1 MKLRNLTQKLRSRLR
16 LEVGGGQAT
25 EVFAGR
31 AVAAGH
37 VTLVPIWKSHARIA
51 TGSLNEPEALGGSTG
66 VDFIGAW
73 IEQPRLPPRWL
84 PMLEAPPDT
93 DTDTDWQEWLISQP
107 DLMSEIAGALAQQG
121 RD

>member
-1 MKLRNLTQKLRSRLR
+1 MKLRNLTQKLKSRLR
-16 LEVGGGQAT
+16 LEVGGGQAS

-51 TGSLNEPEALGGSTG
+51 TGNLNEPEALGGSTG

-84 PMLEAPPDT
+84 PMLEAPPDA
-93 DTDTDWQEWLISQP
+93 DADADWQEWLTSQP
-107 DLMSEIAGALAQQG
+107 DLMNEIAGALAQQG

>member
-1 MKLRNLTQKLRSRLR
+1 MKFRNLTQRIRSRLR

-37 VTLVPIWKSHARIA
+37 VTLVPIWKSHARVA

-73 IEQPRLPPRWL
+73 VEQPSVPPRWL
-84 PMLEAPPDT
+84 PMLETPPDT
-93 DTDTDWQEWLISQP
+93 DRDWQEWLISQP
-107 DLMSEIAGALAQQG
+107 DLINEIAGALAQQR

>member
-1 MKLRNLTQKLRSRLR
+1 MKLRNLTQKLKSRLR

-51 TGSLNEPEALGGSTG
+51 TGSLNEPKALGGSTG

-84 PMLEAPPDT
+84 PMLAAPPDT
-93 DTDTDWQEWLISQP
+93 DTDTNWQEWLISQP

>member
-1 MKLRNLTQKLRSRLR
+1 MKLRNLTQKLKSRLR

-51 TGSLNEPEALGGSTG
+51 TGSLNEPKALGGSTG

-84 PMLEAPPDT
+84 PMLEAPPGT

-107 DLMSEIAGALAQQG
+107 DLMSEIVGALAQQG